1 MISFANLLCV
11 VIIYLAKLWIF
22 PGYSYEFNSLCAM
35 RDITVFVTL
44 KNMKYTCP
52 RTKIKENH
60 EETLLFIIFSFI
72 SVYL

>member
-1 MISFANLLCV
+1 
-11 VIIYLAKLWIF
+11 
-22 PGYSYEFNSLCAM
+22 M
-35 RDITVFVTL
+35 RDITVFVIL

-72 SVYL
+72 CLFVAADLLL